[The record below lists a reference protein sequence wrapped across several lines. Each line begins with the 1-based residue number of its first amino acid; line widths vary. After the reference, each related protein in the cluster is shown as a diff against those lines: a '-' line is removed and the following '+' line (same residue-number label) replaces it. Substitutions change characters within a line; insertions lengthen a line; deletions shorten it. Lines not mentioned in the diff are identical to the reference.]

1 LYSKGSF
8 WCRAV
13 GEECFSAVLAFFF
26 DPEWAFYIDGG
37 NEQTASF
44 GTEVGFC
51 FAMAWGNYQMITKKL
66 QLVKVG
72 FSFST

>member
-1 LYSKGSF
+1 
-8 WCRAV
+8 
-13 GEECFSAVLAFFF
+13 
-26 DPEWAFYIDGG
+26 
-37 NEQTASF
+37 
-44 GTEVGFC
+44 VGFC

>member
-1 LYSKGSF
+1 MFFCSF
-8 WCRAV
+8 
-13 GEECFSAVLAFFF
+13 GLFF
-26 DPEWAFYIDGG
+26 DLEWAFYIDGG